1 MAAVH
6 RVEVRP
12 RSGHRDVRGESVA
25 RQAASLG
32 IPAPREARHA
42 SVYLLEGE
50 LSAADVERIAGELL
64 ADPVTQVASVV
75 RLGAPAQGP
84 LDAIVE
90 VHPLPGVTDPAAQSV
105 EDAVRALF
113 GLEVRVRTGDRYDL
127 AGIDAESARALG
139 ARALA
144 NPVIHGI
151 HLEAWHPASFPAGH
165 ARELRIVE
173 VPICGLSDAE
183 LERLSREAH
192 LFLSLEEMRAI
203 QAEYRRLGREP
214 REIELETLAQT
225 WSEHCVHKTLKSTV
239 RYREANLAPGQR
251 SLAGGAL
258 AGRPGHEV
266 APDGSVT
273 IANLL
278 KRTVAAATNELIDPA
293 RADRIDWCLSV
304 FVDNSGVI
312 AFDDAHAVCFKC
324 ETHNRPSAIEPYGGA
339 ATGIGGCIRDIMGTG
354 LGAKPIAATDIFCV
368 APLSGTEVPA
378 GCLPPGRILRQVVA
392 GVRDYGNRMGIPTL
406 NGGVWFDPRYVGNP
420 LVFCGVVGVMPRTM
434 VKG

>member
-1 MAAVH
+1 M
-6 RVEVRP
+6 
-12 RSGHRDVRGESVA
+12 A

-32 IPAPREARHA
+32 IPAPRETRHA
-42 SVYLLEGE
+42 AVYLLEGE
-50 LSAADVERIAGELL
+50 LTAADVERIARELL

-75 RLGAPAQGP
+75 RPGALARGP

-90 VHPLPGVTDPAAQSV
+90 VHPLPGVTDPAAESV

-127 AGIDAESARALG
+127 AGIDAEAARALG

-151 HLEAWHPASFPAGH
+151 HLDAWHPASFPAGH

-173 VPICGLSDAE
+173 VPLRTLSDAE

-251 SLAGGAL
+251 ALAGAAL
-258 AGRPGHEV
+258 AGRAGHE
-266 APDGSVT
+266 
-273 IANLL
+273 
-278 KRTVAAATNELIDPA
+278 
-293 RADRIDWCLSV
+293 
-304 FVDNSGVI
+304 
-312 AFDDAHAVCFKC
+312 
-324 ETHNRPSAIEPYGGA
+324 
-339 ATGIGGCIRDIMGTG
+339 
-354 LGAKPIAATDIFCV
+354 
-368 APLSGTEVPA
+368 
-378 GCLPPGRILRQVVA
+378 
-392 GVRDYGNRMGIPTL
+392 
-406 NGGVWFDPRYVGNP
+406 
-420 LVFCGVVGVMPRTM
+420 
-434 VKG
+434 